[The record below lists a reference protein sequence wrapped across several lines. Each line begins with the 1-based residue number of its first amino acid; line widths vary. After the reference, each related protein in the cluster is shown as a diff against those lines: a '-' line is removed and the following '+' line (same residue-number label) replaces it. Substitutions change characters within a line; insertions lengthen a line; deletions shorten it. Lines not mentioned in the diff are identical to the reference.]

1 MAERTILLTDLT
13 EDQASAI
20 DKKAAENAKKLEEED
35 IRSNP
40 YAEGQKQVPSTTEH
54 KQKVQQVVSK
64 PATRKQETTADKIK
78 KAFFGE
84 EVVNVKDY
92 VIFDIAIPALRATI
106 SDMLC
111 GGIQAVFGGS
121 SFKKKKGGGVDYA
134 SINRNRISSNRDRED
149 RSFSSRNTP
158 VDDILIETRAEAEEV
173 LSQLADLAYD
183 YGQASYADLYDLVG
197 ISANFTDEKYG
208 WYKGDLRTA
217 TVRRV
222 RDGYL
227 LVLPRATRLD

>member
-1 MAERTILLTDLT
+1 MAEVNLKTDQDPEVAQSILDCY
-13 EDQASAI
+13 
-20 DKKAAENAKKLEEED
+20 DKAEKQMKETD

-40 YAEGQKQVPSTTEH
+40 YGETKSAPTEH
-54 KQKVQQVVSK
+54 KQKLQQVVNK
-64 PATRKQETTADKIK
+64 PATRKKETTADKIK

-84 EVVNVKDY
+84 EVTNVKDY
-92 VIFDIAIPALRATI
+92 MIFDIAIPALRATI

-121 SFKKKKGGGVDYA
+121 YKKSKKGGIDYA
-134 SINRNRISSNRDRED
+134 SVNRNRIASNRDRED
-149 RSFSSRNTP
+149 RSYSSRSTP

-173 LSQLADLAYD
+173 LSQLSDLAYD

-208 WYKGDLRTA
+208 WFKGDLRTA
-217 TVRRV
+217 SVRRV

-227 LVLPRATRLD
+227 LVLPRASRLD